1 MNDNLQQL
9 RDLITRIVTGDGQQ
23 TENLTMTDDQHRGEL
38 GNADGVGDVDITID
52 IEDWL
57 EMVEVA
63 RNNTDTY
70 PPDESEPGLEPCPE
84 TEGDNGRDEGSD

>member
-1 MNDNLQQL
+1 MNDSHQQL

-23 TENLTMTDDQHRGEL
+23 QENLTMTDDQHRAEL

-52 IEDWL
+52 IEDWI
-57 EMVEVA
+57 EMVDIA

-70 PPDESEPGLEPCPE
+70 PDGE
-84 TEGDNGRDEGSD
+84 